1 MRTTPLSRTHLFG
14 RIAAAALGG
23 YAFCGGFIALGLAL
37 LYGAGLSFHDAE
49 HLASIVGLL
58 LFLGVFCWA
67 FAARSLPKVWVILA
81 GGSVLMSGG
90 AALVQRAL
98 LAAAGGL

>member
-23 YAFCGGFIALGLAL
+23 YAFCWGFIALGLAL
-37 LYGAGLSFHDAE
+37 LYGAGLGFHDAE
-49 HLASIVGLL
+49 HIASMLGLL

-67 FAARSLPKVWVILA
+67 FAARSLEQVWVILA
-81 GGSVLMSGG
+81 GGGVLMSGG
-90 AALVQRAL
+90 AALVQRSL
-98 LAAAGGL
+98 VAAAGGL

>member
-1 MRTTPLSRTHLFG
+1 MHKPSFSRAHLFG
-14 RIAAAALGG
+14 RLAAGVLGA
-23 YAFCGGFIALGLAL
+23 YAFCWGFIALGLAL

-67 FAARSLPKVWVILA
+67 FAARSLARVWVTLA
-81 GGSVLMSGG
+81 GGGILMSGG
-90 AALVQRAL
+90 AALAQRAL